1 MIFSNLYDW
10 NDISQDELV
19 NIQKS
24 TFAYIDNQFHQSLLI
39 VISFLTITTDIIFT
53 LTTHNIFFGVSALLY
68 ILCLLYNLKLEK
80 KHKRSRFSTY
90 VFMFFQQFVRC
101 V

>member
-24 TFAYIDNQFHQSLLI
+24 TFAYIDNQFQQSLLI
-39 VISFLTITTDIIFT
+39 VISFLT
-53 LTTHNIFFGVSALLY
+53 GV
-68 ILCLLYNLKLEK
+68 
-80 KHKRSRFSTY
+80 
-90 VFMFFQQFVRC
+90 
-101 V
+101 